1 MYIHTNGTRMQIT
14 KKPSIREGFIDTKK
28 PMSTQTIVFFSVL
41 GLIVVSATIATIVYY
56 CKKQKELKELK

>member
-28 PMSTQTIVFFSVL
+28 PMSKETIVFFSVL
-41 GLIVVSATIATIVYY
+41 GLIAAIAAIVYVV
-56 CKKQKELKELK
+56 KK